1 MKEKSYKT
9 KLREVLLGILQSICS
24 IRGQIVFLHD
34 REDDDTGIVDD
45 EHMYVQYSLI
55 WRQD

>member
-9 KLREVLLGILQSICS
+9 KLREVLLGNLQIICS
-24 IRGQIVFLHD
+24 VWGQIVFLHD
-34 REDDDTGIVDD
+34 KEDDDTGSVDD

>member
-1 MKEKSYKT
+1 MKEKIQKT
-9 KLREVLLGILQSICS
+9 KLREVWLSICS
-24 IRGQIVFLHD
+24 IPGQIVFLHD
-34 REDDDTGIVDD
+34 KEDDDTGSVDD